1 MNFSF
6 FVAQRF
12 FRNIGQEQ
20 RRASNPTITIATAGV
35 AIGLI
40 VMIVSVC
47 VILGFKSE
55 ITKKVEGFG
64 SHIEVLDYKA
74 ITAPDLFPVQSDSV
88 FLNAL
93 QRVPNVKS
101 VHRVAQKMGV
111 IKTKDDFVGVT
122 LKGLP
127 PTYDTTFL
135 AASIVEGRMPNLK
148 EENGNEI
155 LISRQQANSLH
166 LKLGDRV
173 FTYFFEDNIKTR
185 RFTIVGIYSS
195 NMGMFDKNFVLTNLS
210 TIERLNQWDGDLASM
225 IEVRLN
231 DFSEIDATL
240 PAVQNLCS
248 AMNTTEATQSR
259 QPLSIK
265 QHYFSVFAWLDLLD
279 FNLVVIL
286 VLMIAV
292 SGFTMVSG
300 LFILILERTATIGVL
315 KALGATNTSVR
326 HIFLNFAALITLRG
340 LIIGDVV
347 AALILFAQKQW
358 GLVKLDPATYY
369 VETVPL
375 EINIPAI
382 LLINVVTLLLT
393 TLALVAPSFMISRI
407 QPAKAIRFE

>member
-12 FRNIGQEQ
+12 FRNIGQDQ

-40 VMIVSVC
+40 VMIISVC

-74 ITAPDLFPVQSDSV
+74 ITAPDLFPVQSDNV

-240 PAVQNLCS
+240 PAVQNLCN

>member
-1 MNFSF
+1 MKFSF

-12 FRNIGQEQ
+12 FKNIGREQ
-20 RRASNPTITIATAGV
+20 QRASNPTITIATAGV

-74 ITAPDLFPVQSDSV
+74 ITAPDLFPVQSDSA
-88 FLNAL
+88 FLGAL
-93 QRVPNVKS
+93 KQIPNVKS
-101 VHRVAQKMGV
+101 VNRVAQKMGV
-111 IKTKDDFVGVT
+111 IKTKEDFVGVT

-127 PTYDTTFL
+127 ENYDTSFL
-135 AASIVEGRMPNLK
+135 ATSIVEGRMPKLK
-148 EENGNEI
+148 DGNGNEI
-155 LISRQQANSLH
+155 LISRQQANNLH

-173 FTYFFEDNIKTR
+173 FTYFFEESIKTR

-195 NMGMFDKNFVLTNLS
+195 NMGMFDKNFVFTNLS
-210 TIERLNQWDGDLASM
+210 TIERLNQWDGSLASM
-225 IEVRLN
+225 IEIRLN

-240 PAVQNLCS
+240 PAVQNLCNT
-248 AMNTTEATQSR
+248 MNKTEFTQTR

-300 LFILILERTATIGVL
+300 LFILILERTGTIGVL
-315 KALGATNTSVR
+315 KALGATNTSIR

-340 LIIGDVV
+340 LMIGNIV
-347 AALILFAQKQW
+347 AGLILFVQQQW
-358 GLVKLDPATYY
+358 GVLKLNPATYY

-375 EINIPAI
+375 EINLPII
-382 LLINVVTLLLT
+382 LLINVMTLVLT
-393 TLALVAPSFMISRI
+393 TLALVGPSFMISRI

>member
-12 FRNIGQEQ
+12 FRNIGQDQ

-240 PAVQNLCS
+240 PAVQNLCN

>member
-12 FRNIGQEQ
+12 FKNIGQDQ

-74 ITAPDLFPVQSDSV
+74 ITAPDLFPVQTDSA
-88 FLNAL
+88 FLGAL
-93 QRVPNVKS
+93 KRIPNVKS
-101 VHRVAQKMGV
+101 VNRVAQKMGV
-111 IKTKDDFVGVT
+111 IKTKEDFVGIT

-127 PTYDTTFL
+127 DTYDTTFL
-135 AASIVEGRMPNLK
+135 ATSIVEGKMPNLK

-155 LISRQQANSLH
+155 LISRQQANDLH

-185 RFTIVGIYSS
+185 RFTIVGIYTS
-195 NMGMFDKNFVLTNLS
+195 NMGMFDKNFVFTNLS
-210 TIERLNQWDGDLASM
+210 TIERLNQWDGSLASM

-240 PAVQNLCS
+240 PIVQNLCNT
-248 AMNTTEATQSR
+248 MNTTELAKTR

-347 AALILFAQKQW
+347 AGLILFVQKQW
-358 GLVKLDPATYY
+358 GVVKLDPATYY

-382 LLINVVTLLLT
+382 VLVNVVTLLLT
-393 TLALVAPSFMISRI
+393 TLALVGPSFMISRI

>member
-12 FRNIGQEQ
+12 FRNIGQDQ

-40 VMIVSVC
+40 VMIISVC

-74 ITAPDLFPVQSDSV
+74 ITAPDLFPVQFDSV

-240 PAVQNLCS
+240 PAVQNLCN